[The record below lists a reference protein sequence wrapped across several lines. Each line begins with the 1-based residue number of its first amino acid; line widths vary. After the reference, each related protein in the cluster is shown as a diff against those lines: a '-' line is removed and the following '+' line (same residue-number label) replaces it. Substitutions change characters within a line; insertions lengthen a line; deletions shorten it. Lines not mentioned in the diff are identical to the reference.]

1 MLLRTMVNETQQI
14 LKELRE
20 IKIEL
25 KSIKEGMPDKEMFL
39 TTGEKRLLKESYENE
54 KVGKLTSGKDL
65 RKQIRI

>member
-1 MLLRTMVNETQQI
+1 
-14 LKELRE
+14 
-20 IKIEL
+20 
-25 KSIKEGMPDKEMFL
+25 MPDKEMFL